1 MESSK
6 RKIVA
11 SVAIAVFCKMALL
24 AAVANTNEVAYVRVA
39 DIPKERITRV
49 VVKKSWPIIVRWVE
63 FTTNTISASVT
74 VRSSDHWEKA
84 YKYSGLSAAI
94 DKLCR
99 GGLQKAP
106 EPEGSLPCGGY
117 TEAVG
122 IYIGERLVFSGYLY
136 HRDRDSTCGNLK
148 CNGKFLPEI
157 EPTWLD
163 VALTDVEEKMC
174 NQ

>member
-1 MESSK
+1 MKNNK

-24 AAVANTNEVAYVRVA
+24 AAAANTNEVTYVRVA

-84 YKYSGLSAAI
+84 YKHSGLSAAI
-94 DKLCR
+94 GKLCR
-99 GGLQKAP
+99 SGLQKVP
-106 EPEGSLPCGGY
+106 ETNDGSVGGY

-136 HRDRDSTCGNLK
+136 HRGNDSTCGNLK

-174 NQ
+174 NR

>member
-1 MESSK
+1 MKNNK

-24 AAVANTNEVAYVRVA
+24 AAAANTNEVTYVRVA

-49 VVKKSWPIIVRWVE
+49 VVKKDWPIIVRWVE
-63 FTTNTISASVT
+63 FTTNTISATVI
-74 VRSSDHWEKA
+74 VRSSNRWEKT

-99 GGLQKAP
+99 GGLQKTS
-106 EPEGSLPCGGY
+106 EPEGALPCGGF
-117 TEAVG
+117 TESIGV
-122 IYIGERLVFSGYLY
+122 YIGERLVFSGYLY
-136 HRDRDSTCGNLK
+136 HLGSDSTCGNLK

-174 NQ
+174 NR